1 MKHLYFE
8 YPLDKNVWKIEDTYM
23 VGDLL
28 VAPIIAE
35 GETGRNVY
43 LPEGMWYNF
52 WDGSKIMGAQEIY
65 VDAPYQRIPLFVRE
79 GAILTLNL
87 GKSGKVG
94 AVVGNDIESTDNYIT
109 VTFDKTLCEEEY
121 CQKLF

>member
-1 MKHLYFE
+1 MNAEINISENTMNIKKPIVVLTS
-8 YPLDKNVWKIEDTYM
+8 PNKIISISRTIHKVDP
-23 VGDLL
+23 V
-28 VAPIIAE
+28 
-35 GETGRNVY
+35 

-65 VDAPYQRIPLFVRE
+65 VDVPYNRIPLFVRE
-79 GAILTLNL
+79 GATLTLNL

-94 AVVGNDIESTDNYIT
+94 ATVGNDIESTDNYVT
-109 VTFDKTLCEEEY
+109 VVFDDAFCAEDY

>member
-1 MKHLYFE
+1 
-8 YPLDKNVWKIEDTYM
+8 M
-23 VGDLL
+23 VGDVL
-28 VAPIIAE
+28 VAPVISE
-35 GETGRNVY
+35 GETGRSVY

-65 VDAPYQRIPLFVRE
+65 VDVPYNRIPLFVRE
-79 GAILTLNL
+79 GATLTLNL

-94 AVVGNDIESTDNYIT
+94 ATVGNDIESTDNYVT
-109 VTFDKTLCEEEY
+109 VVFDDAFCAEDY